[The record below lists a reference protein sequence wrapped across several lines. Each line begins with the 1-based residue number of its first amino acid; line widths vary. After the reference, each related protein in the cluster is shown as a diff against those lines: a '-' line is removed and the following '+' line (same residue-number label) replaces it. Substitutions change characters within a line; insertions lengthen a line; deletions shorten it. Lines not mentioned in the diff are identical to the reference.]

1 MQINLGDKANIF
13 NTLIEESPM
22 PIALYTG
29 ENMVIEVANKAI
41 LKAWGRDASV
51 IGKELALA
59 LPELK
64 DQPFLSILEQV
75 RSTAMAY
82 EAKEDKVVL
91 LNNNVLQTFYFDFT
105 YKPLLDQDGNV
116 WGILNNA
123 TDVTELVN
131 AKFKVEHSEALFR
144 QMIYDAPVAIG
155 ILRGRDHIIE
165 DANDELL
172 KIWRKSKAVI
182 GLKLLDGLPEIA
194 DQPFPE
200 ILLKV
205 YDSGVAHYGYETM
218 ARLEH
223 NGVEGDFYFN
233 FVYDPIFG
241 QDGEV
246 TGIMVVASEITLQ
259 VISKMEAARSE
270 ERFRNFMYDIPMATA
285 YYETENIVIS
295 LANDEMLRFWGK
307 DKSVIGKTV
316 AEAIPELNVQPS
328 IDILK
333 EVYLTG
339 ITYHADQE
347 EFQVIINGKQEKHWF
362 SFTYKPIKDSNGK
375 VYAIIHA
382 AMDVTKLVRLQ
393 QQKDEFLGI
402 ASHELKTPVTSIK
415 AYAQVLERMISNE
428 GDEKKAT
435 MVRKMDLQ
443 LNRLTG
449 LIGDLLDVTKIQSGK
464 MTFNPVEF
472 NFDAAVEDIVD
483 EMQHISSKHQIICNL
498 NSNAIVFAD
507 KERIGQVITNF
518 LSNAI
523 KYSTEAAQID
533 VATFSQS
540 DEVILSVKDYGIG
553 ISGDMQHLVF
563 DQFYRVDGNL
573 QHTYPGLGLGLY
585 ISAEII
591 KSEGGR
597 IWVNSTLGQGATFF
611 FALKIKS
618 FRSSNQVQSEL

>member
-1 MQINLGDKANIF
+1 MQINLDDKANIF

-22 PIALYTG
+22 PIALYVG
-29 ENMVIEVANKAI
+29 ENMVIQVANRAI

-51 IGKELALA
+51 IGQELAMA

-64 DQPFLSILEQV
+64 DQPFLDILNQV
-75 RSTAMAY
+75 RTTGVAY
-82 EAKEDKVVL
+82 EAKEDKVL
-91 LNNNVLQTFYFDFT
+91 LLKNNVLQTFYFDFI
-105 YKPLLDQDGNV
+105 YKPLKDTDGKV

-131 AKFKVEHSEALFR
+131 AKFKVEQSEALFR

-155 ILRGRDHIIE
+155 ILRGRDFIIE
-165 DANDELL
+165 DANDDLL
-172 KIWRKSKAVI
+172 KIWGKSKAVI
-182 GLKLLDGLPEIA
+182 GLKLLDGLPELIG
-194 DQPFPE
+194 QPFPD
-200 ILLKV
+200 LLNEV
-205 YDSGVAHYGYETM
+205 YNSGVAHFGYETM
-218 ARLEH
+218 ARLER
-223 NGVEGDFYFN
+223 NGILGDFYFN

-241 QDGEV
+241 QDGQV
-246 TGIMVVASEITLQ
+246 SGIMVVANEITVQ
-259 VISKMEAARSE
+259 VISKMEAAKSE

-285 YYETENIVIS
+285 YYETENLIIR

-316 AEAIPELNVQPS
+316 AEAIPELNVQPFVS
-328 IDILK
+328 ILN
-333 EVYLTG
+333 EVYRTG

-347 EFQVIINGKQEKHWF
+347 EAMLIIDGKEEKRWF
-362 SFTYKPIKDSNGK
+362 SFTYKPLKDLNGQ

-382 AMDVTKLVRLQ
+382 AMDVTKQVQLQ

-415 AYAQVLERMISNE
+415 AYAQVLERMIRNE
-428 GDEKKAT
+428 GDERKAS
-435 MVRKMDLQ
+435 MVRKMDQQ

-472 NFDAAVEDIVD
+472 DFDTAVAEIVE
-483 EMQHISSKHQIICNL
+483 EMQHISSKHKIICDL
-498 NSNAIVFAD
+498 TSKAIVVAD

-523 KYSTEAAQID
+523 KYSTDASEID
-533 VATFSQS
+533 IATFIQGK
-540 DEVILSVKDYGIG
+540 EVILSVKDYGIG
-553 ISGDMQHLVF
+553 ISADMQHLVF

-597 IWVNSTLGQGATFF
+597 IWVESTAGQGATFF

-618 FRSSNQVQSEL
+618 

>member
-1 MQINLGDKANIF
+1 LSFIPIMQTNLADKANIF

-29 ENMVIEVANKAI
+29 ENMIIEVANKAM
-41 LKAWGRDASV
+41 LKAWGREASV
-51 IGKELALA
+51 IGQELALA

-64 DQPFLSILEQV
+64 DQPFLDILKQV
-75 RSTAMAY
+75 RSTGMPY
-82 EAKEDKVVL
+82 EAKEDKAVL
-91 LNNNVLQTFYFDFT
+91 LNDNVLQTFYFDFT
-105 YKPLLDQDGNV
+105 YKPLLDSDGNV

-131 AKFKVEHSEALFR
+131 AKFKVEQSEALLR

-155 ILRGRDHIIE
+155 ILKGRDLIIE
-165 DANDELL
+165 DANDDLL

-194 DQPFPE
+194 NQPFPE
-200 ILLKV
+200 LLQQV
-205 YDSGVAHYGYETM
+205 YNSGVAHYGYETK

-223 NGVEGDFYFN
+223 NGVEDDFYFN

-246 TGIMVVASEITLQ
+246 TGIMVVANEITLQ
-259 VISKMEAARSE
+259 VVSKMEAAKSE

-285 YYETENIVIS
+285 YYETENMVIS

-316 AEAIPELNVQPS
+316 AEAIPELNLQPS
-328 IDILK
+328 VETLK
-333 EVYLTG
+333 KVYQTG
-339 ITYHADQE
+339 ISYHADQE
-347 EFQVIINGKQEKHWF
+347 EFMVIIDGKEQKRWF
-362 SFTYKPIKDSNGK
+362 SFTYKPIKDANGQ

-382 AMDVTKLVRLQ
+382 ATDVTKLVQLQ

-415 AYAQVLERMISNE
+415 AYAQVLERMIRSE

-435 MVRKMDLQ
+435 MVRKMDQQ

-464 MTFNPVEF
+464 MTFNPIEF
-472 NFDAAVEDIVD
+472 DFDAVVEDIVD
-483 EMQHISSKHQIICNL
+483 EMQHISSKHKIICNL
-498 NSNAIVFAD
+498 ESNAIVFAD

-523 KYSTEAAQID
+523 KYSTDADEID
-533 VATFSQS
+533 VATYSQ
-540 DEVILSVKDYGIG
+540 DGEVILSVRDYGIG
-553 ISGDMQHLVF
+553 ISEDLQHLVF

-597 IWVNSTLGQGATFF
+597 IWVESTAGEGATFF
-611 FALKIKS
+611 FALKIK
-618 FRSSNQVQSEL
+618 

>member
-1 MQINLGDKANIF
+1 MQINLDDSTNIF

-22 PIALYTG
+22 PIALYIG
-29 ENMVIEVANKAI
+29 EDMVIQVANKAM

-51 IGKELALA
+51 IGKKLALA

-64 DQPFLSILEQV
+64 GQPFLNILKQV
-75 RSTAMAY
+75 RNTAVAY

-91 LNNNVLQTFYFDFT
+91 LNDNVLQTFYFDFI
-105 YKPLLDQDGNV
+105 YKPLMDTDGKV

-123 TDVTELVN
+123 TDVTELVK
-131 AKFKVEHSEALFR
+131 AKFKVEQSEALFR

-155 ILRGRDHIIE
+155 ILRGRDFIIE
-165 DANDELL
+165 DANDDLL
-172 KIWRKSKAVI
+172 KIWGKTKAVI
-182 GLKLLDGLPEIA
+182 GLKLLDGLPEII

-200 ILLKV
+200 LLLQV
-205 YDSGVAHYGYETM
+205 YDSGVAHFGYETM
-218 ARLEH
+218 ARLERD
-223 NGVEGDFYFN
+223 GVLGDFYFN

-241 QDGEV
+241 QDGQV
-246 TGIMVVASEITLQ
+246 SGIMVVANEITLQ
-259 VISKMEAARSE
+259 VISKMEAAKSE
-270 ERFRNFMYDIPMATA
+270 QRFRSVLHDIPIATA
-285 YYETENIVIS
+285 YYETENIIIK
-295 LANDEMLRFWGK
+295 LANDEMLRFWSK

-316 AEAIPELNVQPS
+316 EEAIPDLNLQPL
-328 IDILK
+328 IGILK
-333 EVYLTG
+333 EVYRTG
-339 ITYHADQE
+339 IAYHADQE
-347 EFQVIINGKQEKHWF
+347 EVRLMVGDQEEKRWF
-362 SFTYKPIKDSNGK
+362 NFTYKPLKDSNGE

-382 AMDVTKLVRLQ
+382 AMDVTRQVQLQ

-415 AYAQVLERMISNE
+415 AYAQVLERMIRNE
-428 GDEKKAT
+428 GDEKKAN
-435 MVRKMDLQ
+435 MVRKMDGQ

-472 NFDAAVEDIVD
+472 DFDAAVEEITG
-483 EMQHISSKHQIICNL
+483 EMQHISSKHRIICDL
-498 NSNAIVFAD
+498 TSRAVVYAD

-523 KYSTEAAQID
+523 KYSTDADEVD
-533 VATFSQS
+533 VATFTHN

-553 ISGDMQHLVF
+553 ISEDMQHLVF
-563 DQFYRVDGNL
+563 DQFYRVGGNL

-597 IWVNSTLGQGATFF
+597 IWVESTAGQGATFF
-611 FALKIKS
+611 FALKIRS
-618 FRSSNQVQSEL
+618 FR

>member
-1 MQINLGDKANIF
+1 MQINLDDKANIF

-29 ENMVIEVANKAI
+29 ENMVIQVANKAM

-75 RSTAMAY
+75 RRTAIPY
-82 EAKEDKVVL
+82 EAKEDKAVL
-91 LNNNVLQTFYFDFT
+91 LNDNVLQTFYFDFI
-105 YKPLLDQDGNV
+105 YKPLLDQDGKV

-131 AKFKVEHSEALFR
+131 AKFKVEQSEALFR

-155 ILRGRDHIIE
+155 ILTGRDLIIE
-165 DANDELL
+165 HANDDLL
-172 KIWRKSKAVI
+172 KIWRKSKDII
-182 GLKLLDGLPEIA
+182 GLKLLDGLPEII

-200 ILLKV
+200 LLLQV
-205 YDSGVAHYGYETM
+205 YDSGIAHYGYETM

-241 QDGEV
+241 QGGEV
-246 TGIMVVASEITLQ
+246 TGIMIVANEITLQ
-259 VISKMEAARSE
+259 VVSKMEAAKSE

-285 YYETENIVIS
+285 YYETENIIIS

-316 AEAIPELNVQPS
+316 AEAIPELNVQPA

-333 EVYLTG
+333 EVYQTG

-347 EFQVIINGKQEKHWF
+347 EFQVIIDGKEEKRWF
-362 SFTYKPIKDSNGK
+362 SFTYKPIKDSSGQ

-415 AYAQVLERMISNE
+415 AYVQVLERMISNE
-428 GDEKKAT
+428 GDGKKAT

-464 MTFNPVEF
+464 MTFNPIEF
-472 NFDAAVEDIVD
+472 DFDAAVEDIVD
-483 EMQHISSKHQIICNL
+483 EMQHISSKHKLICDFK
-498 NSNAIVFAD
+498 SNAIVFAD

-523 KYSTEAAQID
+523 KYSADAAEID
-533 VATFSQS
+533 IATSNQ
-540 DEVILSVKDYGIG
+540 DGKVILSVKDYGIG
-553 ISGDMQHLVF
+553 ISEEMQPLVF

-585 ISAEII
+585 ISSEII

-611 FALKIKS
+611 FALKVKS
-618 FRSSNQVQSEL
+618 FRSYN

>member
-1 MQINLGDKANIF
+1 MLFILIMQLNVDDKSSIF
-13 NTLIEESPM
+13 ITLIEESPM

-29 ENMVIEVANKAI
+29 EKMVIEVANKAM

-51 IGKELALA
+51 VGKELALA

-64 DQPFLSILEQV
+64 DQPFLHILEQV
-75 RSTAMAY
+75 RHSGIPY
-82 EAKEDKVVL
+82 EAKEDKAVL
-91 LNNNVLQTFYFDFT
+91 LNNHVLQTFYFDFT
-105 YKPLLDQDGNV
+105 YKPLFDQDGKV

-131 AKFKVEHSEALFR
+131 AKFKVEQSEALFR

-155 ILRGRDHIIE
+155 ILRGRDLIIE

-182 GLKLLDGLPEIA
+182 GLKLLDGLPEII

-200 ILLKV
+200 LLQKV
-205 YDSGVAHYGYETM
+205 YDSGIAHYGYETK

-223 NGVEGDFYFN
+223 NGVESDFYFN

-246 TGIMVVASEITLQ
+246 TGIMVVANEITLQ
-259 VISKMEAARSE
+259 VVSKMEAARSE

-285 YYETENIVIS
+285 YYETENIIIS
-295 LANDEMLRFWGK
+295 LANDEMIRFWGK

-316 AEAIPELNVQPS
+316 TEAIPELNVQPS
-328 IDILK
+328 VNILK
-333 EVYLTG
+333 EVYQTG
-339 ITYHADQE
+339 VTYHADQE
-347 EFQVIINGKQEKHWF
+347 EVQVIVDGKEEKRWL
-362 SFTYKPIKDSNGK
+362 SFTFKPLKDSNGQ

-382 AMDVTKLVRLQ
+382 AMDVTKQVQLQ

-415 AYAQVLERMISNE
+415 AYAQVLERMIRIE

-435 MVRKMDLQ
+435 MVRKMDQQ

-464 MTFNPVEF
+464 MNFNPIEF
-472 NFDAAVEDIVD
+472 DFDAAVEDIVD
-483 EMQHISSKHQIICNL
+483 EMQHISSKHKLICKL
-498 NSNAIVFAD
+498 DSNAIVFAD

-523 KYSTEAAQID
+523 KYSVDADEID
-533 VATFSQS
+533 IATFSQ
-540 DEVILSVKDYGIG
+540 DGEVILSVKDYGIG
-553 ISGDMQHLVF
+553 IDKDLQQLVF

-573 QHTYPGLGLGLY
+573 HHTYPGLGLGLY
-585 ISAEII
+585 ISSEII
-591 KSEGGR
+591 KCEGGR
-597 IWVNSTLGQGATFF
+597 IWVDSEIGEGATFF

-618 FRSSNQVQSEL
+618 FR

>member
-1 MQINLGDKANIF
+1 MQINLDDTANIF

-22 PIALYTG
+22 PIALYVG
-29 ENMVIEVANKAI
+29 ENMVIQVANRAM

-51 IGKELALA
+51 IGKELAQA

-64 DQPFLSILEQV
+64 DQPFLNILNQV
-75 RSTAMAY
+75 RTTGVAY
-82 EAKEDKVVL
+82 EAKEDKVIL
-91 LNNNVLQTFYFDFT
+91 LNDNVLQTFYFDFI
-105 YKPLLDQDGNV
+105 YKPLRDTDGNV

-131 AKFKVEHSEALFR
+131 AKFKVEQSEALFR

-155 ILRGRDHIIE
+155 ILKGRDLIIE
-165 DANDELL
+165 DANDDLL
-172 KIWRKSKAVI
+172 KIWGKSKAVI
-182 GLKLLDGLPEIA
+182 GLKLLDGLPEIIG
-194 DQPFPE
+194 QPFPE
-200 ILLKV
+200 LLLEV
-205 YDSGVAHYGYETM
+205 YDSGIAHYGYETM
-218 ARLEH
+218 ARLER
-223 NGVEGDFYFN
+223 NGVLGDFYFN

-241 QDGEV
+241 QDGQV
-246 TGIMVVASEITLQ
+246 SGIMVVANEITAQ
-259 VISKMEAARSE
+259 VISKMEAAKSE
-270 ERFRNFMYDIPMATA
+270 ERFRNFLYDIPMATA
-285 YYETENIVIS
+285 YYETENIIIR

-307 DKSVIGKTV
+307 DKTVIGKTV
-316 AEAIPELNVQPS
+316 EEAIPELNVQPFV
-328 IDILK
+328 DILK
-333 EVYLTG
+333 EVYRTG

-347 EFQVIINGKQEKHWF
+347 EARLLVDGKEEKRWF
-362 SFTYKPIKDSNGK
+362 SFTYKPLKDSNGE

-382 AMDVTKLVRLQ
+382 AMDVTKQVQLQ

-415 AYAQVLERMISNE
+415 AYAQVLERMIRSE
-428 GDEKKAT
+428 GDEKKAN
-435 MVRKMDLQ
+435 MVRKMDQQ

-472 NFDAAVEDIVD
+472 DFDAAVEEIVE
-483 EMQHISSKHQIICNL
+483 EMQHISSKHKIICGL
-498 NSNAIVFAD
+498 ASRAIVFAD

-518 LSNAI
+518 LTNAI
-523 KYSTEAAQID
+523 KYSTDANEIE
-533 VATFSQS
+533 VTTFDQ
-540 DEVILSVKDYGIG
+540 DGEVILSVKDYGIG
-553 ISGDMQHLVF
+553 ISEDMQHLVF

-597 IWVNSTLGQGATFF
+597 IWVESTAGQGATFF

-618 FRSSNQVQSEL
+618 FR

>member
-1 MQINLGDKANIF
+1 MQTNLADKANIF

-29 ENMVIEVANKAI
+29 ENMIIEVANKAM

-51 IGKELALA
+51 IGQELALA

-64 DQPFLSILEQV
+64 DQPFLDILKQV
-75 RSTAMAY
+75 RSTGMPY
-82 EAKEDKVVL
+82 EAKEDKAVL
-91 LNNNVLQTFYFDFT
+91 LNDNVLQTFYFDFT
-105 YKPLLDQDGNV
+105 YKPLLDSDGNV

-131 AKFKVEHSEALFR
+131 AKFKVEQSEALLR

-155 ILRGRDHIIE
+155 ILKGRDLIIE
-165 DANDELL
+165 DANDDLL

-194 DQPFPE
+194 NQPFPD
-200 ILLKV
+200 LLQQV
-205 YDSGVAHYGYETM
+205 YNSGVAHYGYETK

-223 NGVEGDFYFN
+223 NGVEDDFYFN

-246 TGIMVVASEITLQ
+246 TGIMVVANEITLQ
-259 VISKMEAARSE
+259 VVSKMEAAKSE

-285 YYETENIVIS
+285 YYETENMVIS

-316 AEAIPELNVQPS
+316 AEAIPELNLQPS
-328 IDILK
+328 VETLK
-333 EVYLTG
+333 KVYQTG
-339 ITYHADQE
+339 ISYHADQE
-347 EFQVIINGKQEKHWF
+347 EFLVIIDGKEQKRWF
-362 SFTYKPIKDSNGK
+362 SFTYKPIKDSNEQ

-382 AMDVTKLVRLQ
+382 ATDVTKLVQLQ

-415 AYAQVLERMISNE
+415 AYAQVLERMIRSE

-435 MVRKMDLQ
+435 MVRKMDQQ

-464 MTFNPVEF
+464 MTFNPIEF
-472 NFDAAVEDIVD
+472 DFDAVVEDIVD
-483 EMQHISSKHQIICNL
+483 EMQHISSKHKIICNL
-498 NSNAIVFAD
+498 ESNAIVFAD

-518 LSNAI
+518 LSNAT
-523 KYSTEAAQID
+523 KYSTDADEID
-533 VATFSQS
+533 VATHSQ
-540 DEVILSVKDYGIG
+540 DGEVILSVRDYGIG
-553 ISGDMQHLVF
+553 ISEDLQHLVF

-597 IWVNSTLGQGATFF
+597 IWVESTVGEGATFF
-611 FALKIKS
+611 FALKIK
-618 FRSSNQVQSEL
+618 

>member
-1 MQINLGDKANIF
+1 MQINLDDKTNIF

-22 PIALYTG
+22 PIALYVG
-29 ENMVIEVANKAI
+29 ENMVIQVANKAM

-64 DQPFLSILEQV
+64 DQPFLNILNQV
-75 RSTAMAY
+75 RNTGVAY

-91 LNNNVLQTFYFDFT
+91 LNNHELQTFYFDFI
-105 YKPLLDQDGNV
+105 YKPLMDTDGKV

-123 TDVTELVN
+123 TNVTELVN
-131 AKFKVEHSEALFR
+131 AKFKVEQSEALFR

-155 ILRGRDHIIE
+155 ILRGRDFIIE
-165 DANDELL
+165 DANDDLL
-172 KIWRKSKAVI
+172 KIWGKTKAVI
-182 GLKLLDGLPEIA
+182 GLKLLDGLPELI

-200 ILLKV
+200 LLLQV
-205 YDSGVAHYGYETM
+205 YDSGVAHFGYETM
-218 ARLEH
+218 ARLER
-223 NGVEGDFYFN
+223 NGVLGDFYFN

-241 QDGEV
+241 QDGQV
-246 TGIMVVASEITLQ
+246 SGIMVVANEITLQ
-259 VISKMEAARSE
+259 VISKMEAAKSE
-270 ERFRNFMYDIPMATA
+270 ERFRSVLFDIPMATA
-285 YYETENIVIS
+285 YYETENIIIS
-295 LANDEMLRFWGK
+295 LANDEMLRVWGK
-307 DKSVIGKTV
+307 DRSVIGKTV
-316 AEAIPELNVQPS
+316 EEVIPELNVCPLTS
-328 IDILK
+328 ILK
-333 EVYLTG
+333 EVYRSG

-347 EFQVIINGKQEKHWF
+347 EVRLRIGDQEEKRWF
-362 SFTYKPIKDSNGK
+362 NSTYKPLKDSNGE

-382 AMDVTKLVRLQ
+382 SMDVTKQVQLQ

-415 AYAQVLERMISNE
+415 AYAQVLERMIRNE
-428 GDEKKAT
+428 GDEKKAN
-435 MVRKMDLQ
+435 MVRKMDQQ

-472 NFDAAVEDIVD
+472 DFDTAVEEITG
-483 EMQHISSKHQIICNL
+483 EMQHISSKHRIICDL
-498 NSNAIVFAD
+498 TSRAVVYAD

-523 KYSTEAAQID
+523 KYSADADEIN
-533 VATFSQS
+533 VATFTH
-540 DEVILSVKDYGIG
+540 DEEVILSVKDYGIG
-553 ISGDMQHLVF
+553 ISEDMQHLVF
-563 DQFYRVDGNL
+563 DQFYRVGGNL

-591 KSEGGR
+591 KNEGGR
-597 IWVNSTLGQGATFF
+597 IWVESTVGQGATFF

-618 FRSSNQVQSEL
+618 FR

>member
-1 MQINLGDKANIF
+1 MQTNLADKANIF

-29 ENMVIEVANKAI
+29 ENMIIEVANKAM

-51 IGKELALA
+51 IGQELALA

-64 DQPFLSILEQV
+64 DQPFLDILKQV
-75 RSTAMAY
+75 RSTGMPY
-82 EAKEDKVVL
+82 EAKEDKAVL
-91 LNNNVLQTFYFDFT
+91 LNDNVLQTFYFDFT
-105 YKPLLDQDGNV
+105 YKPLLDSDGNV

-131 AKFKVEHSEALFR
+131 AKFKVEQSEALLR

-155 ILRGRDHIIE
+155 ILKGRDLIIE
-165 DANDELL
+165 DANDDLL

-194 DQPFPE
+194 NQPFPE
-200 ILLKV
+200 LLQQV
-205 YDSGVAHYGYETM
+205 YNSGVAHYGYETK

-223 NGVEGDFYFN
+223 NGVEDDFYFN

-246 TGIMVVASEITLQ
+246 TGIMVVANEITLQ
-259 VISKMEAARSE
+259 VVSKMEAAKSE

-285 YYETENIVIS
+285 YYETENMVIS

-316 AEAIPELNVQPS
+316 AEAIPELNLQPS
-328 IDILK
+328 VETLK
-333 EVYLTG
+333 KVYQTG
-339 ITYHADQE
+339 ISYHADQE
-347 EFQVIINGKQEKHWF
+347 EFLVIIDGKEQKRWF
-362 SFTYKPIKDSNGK
+362 SFTYKPIKDANGQ

-382 AMDVTKLVRLQ
+382 ATDVTKLVQLQ

-415 AYAQVLERMISNE
+415 AYAQVLERMIRSE

-435 MVRKMDLQ
+435 MVRKMDQQ

-464 MTFNPVEF
+464 MTFNPIEF
-472 NFDAAVEDIVD
+472 DFDAVVEDIVD
-483 EMQHISSKHQIICNL
+483 EMQHISSKHKIICNL
-498 NSNAIVFAD
+498 ESNAIVFAD

-523 KYSTEAAQID
+523 KYSTDADEID
-533 VATFSQS
+533 VATYSQ
-540 DEVILSVKDYGIG
+540 DGDVILSVRDYGIG
-553 ISGDMQHLVF
+553 ISEDLQHLVF

-597 IWVNSTLGQGATFF
+597 IWVESTAGEGATFF
-611 FALKIKS
+611 FALKIK
-618 FRSSNQVQSEL
+618 

>member
-1 MQINLGDKANIF
+1 MQTNLADKANIF

-29 ENMVIEVANKAI
+29 ENMIIEVANKAM
-41 LKAWGRDASV
+41 LKAWGREASV
-51 IGKELALA
+51 IGQELALA

-64 DQPFLSILEQV
+64 DQPFLDILKQV
-75 RSTAMAY
+75 RSTGMPY
-82 EAKEDKVVL
+82 EAKEDKAVL
-91 LNNNVLQTFYFDFT
+91 LNDNVLQTFYFDFT
-105 YKPLLDQDGNV
+105 YKPLLDSDGNV

-131 AKFKVEHSEALFR
+131 AKFKVEQSEALLR

-155 ILRGRDHIIE
+155 ILKGRDLIIE
-165 DANDELL
+165 DANDDLL

-194 DQPFPE
+194 NQPFPE
-200 ILLKV
+200 LLQQV
-205 YDSGVAHYGYETM
+205 YNSGVAHYGYETK

-223 NGVEGDFYFN
+223 NGVEDDFYFN

-246 TGIMVVASEITLQ
+246 TGIMVVANEITLQ
-259 VISKMEAARSE
+259 VVSKMEAAKSE

-285 YYETENIVIS
+285 YYETENMVIS

-316 AEAIPELNVQPS
+316 AEAIPELNLQPS
-328 IDILK
+328 VETLK
-333 EVYLTG
+333 KVYQTG
-339 ITYHADQE
+339 ISYHADQE
-347 EFQVIINGKQEKHWF
+347 EFMVIIDGKEQKRWF
-362 SFTYKPIKDSNGK
+362 SFTYKPIKDANGQ

-382 AMDVTKLVRLQ
+382 ATDVTKLVQLQ

-415 AYAQVLERMISNE
+415 AYAQVLERMIRSE

-435 MVRKMDLQ
+435 MVRKMDQQ

-464 MTFNPVEF
+464 MTFNPIEF
-472 NFDAAVEDIVD
+472 DFDAVVEDIVD
-483 EMQHISSKHQIICNL
+483 EMQHISSKHKIICNL
-498 NSNAIVFAD
+498 ESNAIVFAD

-523 KYSTEAAQID
+523 KYSTDADEID
-533 VATFSQS
+533 VATYSQ
-540 DEVILSVKDYGIG
+540 DGEVILSVRDYGIG
-553 ISGDMQHLVF
+553 ISEDLQHLVF

-597 IWVNSTLGQGATFF
+597 IWVESTAGEGATFF
-611 FALKIKS
+611 FALKIK
-618 FRSSNQVQSEL
+618 

>member
-1 MQINLGDKANIF
+1 MQINLDDKANIF

-29 ENMVIEVANKAI
+29 ENMVIQVANKAM
-41 LKAWGRDASV
+41 LKAWGRDLSV

-75 RSTAMAY
+75 RSTAMPY

-91 LNNNVLQTFYFDFT
+91 LNDNVLQTFYFDFT

-155 ILRGRDHIIE
+155 ILRGRDLIIE
-165 DANDELL
+165 EANDELL
-172 KIWRKSKAVI
+172 KIWRKSKDII
-182 GLKLLDGLPEIA
+182 GIKLLDGLPEIV

-200 ILLKV
+200 LLLQV
-205 YDSGVAHYGYETM
+205 YDSGVAHYGYETK

-223 NGVEGDFYFN
+223 NGAESDFYFN

-246 TGIMVVASEITLQ
+246 TGIMIVANEITLQ
-259 VISKMEAARSE
+259 VVSKMEAAKSE

-307 DKSVIGKTV
+307 DKSVIGKTI

-328 IDILK
+328 VDVLK
-333 EVYLTG
+333 EVYQTG

-347 EFQVIINGKQEKHWF
+347 EFEVIIDGKEEKRWF
-362 SFTYKPIKDSNGK
+362 SFTYKPIKDSSGQ

-472 NFDAAVEDIVD
+472 DFDAAVEDIVD
-483 EMQHISSKHQIICNL
+483 EMQHISSKQKIICDL
-498 NSNAIVFAD
+498 KSNAIVFAD

-523 KYSTEAAQID
+523 KYSVDAVEIN
-533 VATFSQS
+533 VATFSQGG
-540 DEVILSVKDYGIG
+540 EVILSVKDYGIG
-553 ISGDMQHLVF
+553 ISEDMQHLVF

-597 IWVNSTLGQGATFF
+597 IWVNSTVGQGSTFF
-611 FALKIKS
+611 FALKTKS
-618 FRSSNQVQSEL
+618 FRSYN

>member
-1 MQINLGDKANIF
+1 MQTNLADKANIF

-29 ENMVIEVANKAI
+29 ENMIIEVANKAM

-51 IGKELALA
+51 IGQELALA

-64 DQPFLSILEQV
+64 DQPFLDILKQV
-75 RSTAMAY
+75 RSTGMPY
-82 EAKEDKVVL
+82 EAKEDKAVL
-91 LNNNVLQTFYFDFT
+91 LNDNVLQTFYFDFT
-105 YKPLLDQDGNV
+105 YKPLLDSDGNV

-131 AKFKVEHSEALFR
+131 AKFKVEQSEALLR

-155 ILRGRDHIIE
+155 ILKGRDLIIE
-165 DANDELL
+165 DANDDLL

-194 DQPFPE
+194 NQPFPD
-200 ILLKV
+200 LLQQV
-205 YDSGVAHYGYETM
+205 YNSGVAHYGYETK

-223 NGVEGDFYFN
+223 NGVEDDFYFN

-246 TGIMVVASEITLQ
+246 TGIMVVANEITLQ
-259 VISKMEAARSE
+259 VVSKMEAAKSE

-285 YYETENIVIS
+285 YYETENMVIS

-316 AEAIPELNVQPS
+316 AEAIPELNLQPS
-328 IDILK
+328 VETLK
-333 EVYLTG
+333 KVYQTG
-339 ITYHADQE
+339 ISYHADQE
-347 EFQVIINGKQEKHWF
+347 EFLVIIDGKEQKRWF
-362 SFTYKPIKDSNGK
+362 SFTYKPIKDSNEQ

-382 AMDVTKLVRLQ
+382 ATDVTKLVQLQ

-415 AYAQVLERMISNE
+415 AYAQVLERMIRSE

-435 MVRKMDLQ
+435 MVRKMDQQ

-464 MTFNPVEF
+464 MTFNPIEF
-472 NFDAAVEDIVD
+472 DFDAVVEDIVD
-483 EMQHISSKHQIICNL
+483 EMQHISSKHKIICNL
-498 NSNAIVFAD
+498 ESNAIVFAD

-523 KYSTEAAQID
+523 KYSTDADEID
-533 VATFSQS
+533 VATHSQ
-540 DEVILSVKDYGIG
+540 DGEVILSVRDYGIG
-553 ISGDMQHLVF
+553 ISEDLQHLVF

-597 IWVNSTLGQGATFF
+597 IWVESTVGEGATFF
-611 FALKIKS
+611 FALKIK
-618 FRSSNQVQSEL
+618 

>member
-1 MQINLGDKANIF
+1 MQTNLADKANIF

-29 ENMVIEVANKAI
+29 ENMIIEVANKAM

-64 DQPFLSILEQV
+64 DQPFLDILKQV
-75 RSTAMAY
+75 RSTGMPY

-91 LNNNVLQTFYFDFT
+91 LNDNVLQTFYFDFT
-105 YKPLLDQDGNV
+105 YKPLLDSDGNV

-131 AKFKVEHSEALFR
+131 AKFKVEQSEALLR

-155 ILRGRDHIIE
+155 ILKGRDLIIE
-165 DANDELL
+165 DANDDLL

-194 DQPFPE
+194 NQPFPE
-200 ILLKV
+200 LLQQV
-205 YDSGVAHYGYETM
+205 YNSGVAHYGYETK

-223 NGVEGDFYFN
+223 NGVEDDFYFN

-246 TGIMVVASEITLQ
+246 TGIMVVANEITLQ
-259 VISKMEAARSE
+259 VVSKMEAAKSE

-285 YYETENIVIS
+285 YYETENMVIS

-316 AEAIPELNVQPS
+316 AEAIPELNLQPS
-328 IDILK
+328 VETLK
-333 EVYLTG
+333 KVYQTG
-339 ITYHADQE
+339 ISYHADQE
-347 EFQVIINGKQEKHWF
+347 EFMVIIDGKEQKRWF
-362 SFTYKPIKDSNGK
+362 SFTYKPIKDANGQ

-382 AMDVTKLVRLQ
+382 ATDVTKLVQLQ

-415 AYAQVLERMISNE
+415 AYAQVLERMIRSE

-435 MVRKMDLQ
+435 MVRKMDQQ

-464 MTFNPVEF
+464 MTFNPIEF
-472 NFDAAVEDIVD
+472 DFDAVVEDIVD
-483 EMQHISSKHQIICNL
+483 EMQHISSKHKIICNL
-498 NSNAIVFAD
+498 ESNAIVFAD

-523 KYSTEAAQID
+523 KYSTDADEID
-533 VATFSQS
+533 VATYSQ
-540 DEVILSVKDYGIG
+540 DGEVILSVRDYGIG
-553 ISGDMQHLVF
+553 ISEDLQHLVF

-597 IWVNSTLGQGATFF
+597 IWVESTAGKGATFF
-611 FALKIKS
+611 FALKIK
-618 FRSSNQVQSEL
+618 